1 MSKELLRQTKTK
13 KCCLYN
19 FILKE
24 HVKMSKMIA
33 HHFNLKDSLRCL
45 KVTYFTFGFSLQEFC
60 MYNVHRIGMNDEKYT
75 KKRAQP
81 SLPTSL
87 SGQKIHY
94 MKRADVGWWPP
105 TTHLWKQI
113 ARNISAWTGR
123 IFSLMLT
130 KNMCDCRPWFILI
143 FHVSVCAADT
153 IVHIP
158 WSLDIWRDPLQVP
171 AGKSGGSIT
180 L

>member
-13 KCCLYN
+13 ICNTYY

-33 HHFNLKDSLRCL
+33 YHFNLKDSLRCL
-45 KVTYFTFGFSLQEFC
+45 KVTYFTFCFSLQEFC
-60 MYNVHRIGMNDEKYT
+60 MYNIHRMMNDEKYT

-94 MKRADVGWWPP
+94 MKRAD
-105 TTHLWKQI
+105 
-113 ARNISAWTGR
+113 
-123 IFSLMLT
+123 
-130 KNMCDCRPWFILI
+130 
-143 FHVSVCAADT
+143 
-153 IVHIP
+153 
-158 WSLDIWRDPLQVP
+158 
-171 AGKSGGSIT
+171 AG
-180 L
+180 

>member
-1 MSKELLRQTKTK
+1 
-13 KCCLYN
+13 
-19 FILKE
+19 
-24 HVKMSKMIA
+24 
-33 HHFNLKDSLRCL
+33 
-45 KVTYFTFGFSLQEFC
+45 
-60 MYNVHRIGMNDEKYT
+60 MYNVHRMMNDEKYT

-171 AGKSGGSIT
+171 ACKSGGSIHYKKRQGQGQRQGQVPSASSAEQNT
-180 L
+180 ARSLTSRFRKIESKVGWLLCPE